1 MTTKTTDQEIF
12 FERIEWS
19 WRKEG
24 KEFQNEIKVNGEVIL
39 EDLYFVLANI
49 REELHLIANQTAKLF
64 IQNFKINEIN

>member
-49 REELHLIANQTAKLF
+49 REELHLIETKQE
-64 IQNFKINEIN
+64 NFLSKILKSMK

>member
-49 REELHLIANQTAKLF
+49 REELHLIAIQTAKLF

>member
-1 MTTKTTDQEIF
+1 MKEL
-12 FERIEWS
+12 S
-19 WRKEG
+19 GVGGRKG

-64 IQNFKINEIN
+64 IPKF